1 MSDNNNDFYSW
12 ERERLNNKN
21 NGLSFWGIVLAI
33 IVGGAILAILG

>member
-12 ERERLNNKN
+12 ERERLNKN
-21 NGLSFWGIVLAI
+21 NGLSFGGIVLAI